1 MFSLGRV
8 FSFSKKNM
16 LSKNDF
22 NFLNKISLKRFSG
35 PLCLND
41 VQATLSKEDKRIID
55 NVRVRVID
63 IRQMHTCVGACA
75 CVCES
80 GRVCVFVL
88 VFVGVHCT

>member
-1 MFSLGRV
+1 
-8 FSFSKKNM
+8 M

-41 VQATLSKEDKRIID
+41 VEATLSKEDKRIID

-63 IRQMHTCVGACA
+63 IRQMHTCVGACVGVSV
-75 CVCES
+75 CVS